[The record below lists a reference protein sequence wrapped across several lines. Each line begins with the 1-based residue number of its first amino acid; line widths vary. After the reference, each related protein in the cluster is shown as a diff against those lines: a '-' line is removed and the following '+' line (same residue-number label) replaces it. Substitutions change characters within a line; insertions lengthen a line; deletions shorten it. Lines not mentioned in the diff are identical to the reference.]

1 MDLQQLKWWMSFSTN
16 KAIWKC
22 YKKIDKLMG
31 KMWWNWTKNGHN
43 VLTKSDLFLAH
54 KRSTSNQK
62 EQYELLIRMC
72 PKCCKMI
79 AKLRF
84 EKG

>member
-1 MDLQQLKWWMSFSTN
+1 MLQ
-16 KAIWKC
+16 
-22 YKKIDKLMG
+22 KIDKLMG

-84 EKG
+84 EKLFLNDLIRIDFSKTYENEVKA